1 MDLKTLEEHA
11 AALRAYLDKL
21 DEQLSNERVPPGWR
35 SLHAWMAIQ
44 RDTRSS
50 FSQSDPIMDRVS
62 AYFRDK
68 YGPRSNADLSLGRV
82 LIIIGHEA
90 WALRF
95 PFAPGRTRFVL
106 DDHVE
111 DAPPNLSRRLTAD
124 ERVRFDSLLPRL
136 FAAFWALARKR
147 VPPELVAD
155 WRTAVDQAIDPR
167 GDLGLS
173 KWSSQQATEKVIK
186 TYIRDHGGTVPR
198 KPALSHEHELA
209 GVFLEAENACG
220 LRAVDRSLL
229 STIECRAGTRY
240 PDSPNNNVTLV
251 EAVDANQASV
261 LICGAIAEQWS
272 SCAETRSARN
282 ASALHR
288 ASSLRE

>member
-1 MDLKTLEEHA
+1 MDLKTLEENSSE
-11 AALRAYLDKL
+11 LRAYLDKL
-21 DEQLSNERVPPGWR
+21 DEQMSRERIPGGSR

-50 FSQSDPIMDRVS
+50 FSLSDPIMDRVS
-62 AYFRDK
+62 AYFSEK

-82 LIIIGHEA
+82 LIMIGHEA
-90 WALRF
+90 WVLRF

-111 DAPPNLSRRLTAD
+111 EAPTNLSARLTLD
-124 ERVRFDSLLPRL
+124 ERSRFDVRLPGL
-136 FAAFWALARKR
+136 FAAFWALARNR

-155 WRTAVDQAIDPR
+155 WRTAVDQAVDPR

-186 TYIRDHGGTVPR
+186 TYIRNHGGNVPR
-198 KPALSHEHELA
+198 KPPLTHEHELA
-209 GVFLEAENACG
+209 GVFLEAESNCG
-220 LRAVDRSLL
+220 LRAVDKALL
-229 STIECRAGTRY
+229 SKIECRAGTRY
-240 PDSPNNNVTLV
+240 PDSPNNNVTLL

-261 LICGAIAEQWS
+261 LICGAVAEQW
-272 SCAETRSARN
+272 
-282 ASALHR
+282 
-288 ASSLRE
+288 